1 MLEKKGVSLNSL
13 FTNKKKGDCYVAAAG
28 LPLPASTP
36 VEPAVRMARF
46 ARDCMREME
55 KLSAELEVS
64 LVSSPPVDIGDI
76 PHSIIQGPD
85 TSSLSFRVGIHSGP
99 VTGYVVNSYWARL
112 LMLTSLLL
120 R

>member
-1 MLEKKGVSLNSL
+1 MGRSTILQRKEESSRLRQWVSSVAFEKKEYRSIPFLR
-13 FTNKKKGDCYVAAAG
+13 TKKGDCYVAAAG

-64 LVSSPPVDIGDI
+64 LVSSSPAG
-76 PHSIIQGPD
+76 H
-85 TSSLSFRVGIHSGP
+85 R
-99 VTGYVVNSYWARL
+99 
-112 LMLTSLLL
+112 
-120 R
+120 